1 MGEHSKDGWAGLGV
15 LEEQGEEERLREL
28 GKEAGE
34 AGKLRTRSRGK
45 DSLGSA
51 WVGVGAQIDQRYGFE
66 TPA

>member
-1 MGEHSKDGWAGLGV
+1 MGEHSKDGWAGLGE
-15 LEEQGEEERLREL
+15 LEEQGEEERLRGL

-34 AGKLRTRSRGK
+34 VGKVRTRSRGR

-51 WVGVGAQIDQRYGFE
+51 WFGGRRQIDQRYCFE